1 MNPKRTA
8 KGKDRIDRDEEMK
21 QDKRARVEM
30 DTGDGFDK
38 PAEAKNE
45 DEQVEKARGNGQT
58 EQSADKSSC
67 RKNDEAPGTAE

>member
-1 MNPKRTA
+1 
-8 KGKDRIDRDEEMK
+8 
-21 QDKRARVEM
+21 M

-38 PAEAKNE
+38 PGEAKNE
-45 DEQVEKARGNGQT
+45 DEQVEEARGNGQT